1 MHNPTA
7 KTKSSN
13 NDTCYLIMFRRKVIE
28 KQRNNR
34 RKIGNIS
41 ISIYFRF
48 SAARYNHLK
57 NKLLANYLK
66 NRGNDLATIQIS
78 AFCVASLSNNS
89 FICKYNIFFP
99 KTRTVSGYF
108 TKTLAKKENY
118 SFLSRVEILV
128 VCSRYHFVTRICP
141 HYGRTIPINQ
151 THDIIL

>member
-48 SAARYNHLK
+48 STARYSRLK
-57 NKLLANYLK
+57 NKLLANYLRIKDK
-66 NRGNDLATIQIS
+66 NLLTS
-78 AFCVASLSNNS
+78 
-89 FICKYNIFFP
+89 
-99 KTRTVSGYF
+99 
-108 TKTLAKKENY
+108 
-118 SFLSRVEILV
+118 
-128 VCSRYHFVTRICP
+128 
-141 HYGRTIPINQ
+141 
-151 THDIIL
+151 

>member
-48 SAARYNHLK
+48 STARYSRLK
-57 NKLLANYLK
+57 NKHLK
-66 NRGNDLATIQIS
+66 VHLKSNGNDLATVQFS
-78 AFCVASLSNNS
+78 AFCATILSNN
-89 FICKYNIFFP
+89 FLWDKYNIFFR
-99 KTRTVSGYF
+99 KYD
-108 TKTLAKKENY
+108 
-118 SFLSRVEILV
+118 LSVAIL
-128 VCSRYHFVTRICP
+128 
-141 HYGRTIPINQ
+141 
-151 THDIIL
+151 

>member
-1 MHNPTA
+1 MPKNQPISGIAPWKTAIKAAIFKTRDNVKGFKRTPDVNDTAKLSMHNPTA

-57 NKLLANYLK
+57 NKLLANYLR
-66 NRGNDLATIQIS
+66 NRGNDLATVRNS
-78 AFCVASLSNNS
+78 AFCVAILSNNS
-89 FICKYNIFFP
+89 FICKYNIFFR
-99 KTRTVSGYF
+99 KY
-108 TKTLAKKENY
+108 E
-118 SFLSRVEILV
+118 LSVAIL
-128 VCSRYHFVTRICP
+128 
-141 HYGRTIPINQ
+141 
-151 THDIIL
+151 

>member
-48 SAARYNHLK
+48 STARYSRLK
-57 NKLLANYLK
+57 NKLLANYL
-66 NRGNDLATIQIS
+66 RSGGNELATVRIS
-78 AFCVASLSNNS
+78 ASCVTILSNN
-89 FICKYNIFFP
+89 FL
-99 KTRTVSGYF
+99 
-108 TKTLAKKENY
+108 LAKVSIYFY
-118 SFLSRVEILV
+118 SANSEINLLLKSDNDLMNPKLV
-128 VCSRYHFVTRICP
+128 YSKLWVKLFHCINPSICSRLLSL
-141 HYGRTIPINQ
+141 TIVCI
-151 THDIIL
+151 